1 MAAPDTTT
9 VRLRRSDAA
18 IVTALAKHRNTTIV
32 EVLHDAID
40 ALQRQEF
47 LLGLNDD
54 IENMSP
60 ALREQLDNEQ
70 RLWDSLS

>member
-1 MAAPDTTT
+1 
-9 VRLRRSDAA
+9 
-18 IVTALAKHRNTTIV
+18 
-32 EVLHDAID
+32 LHDAIV